1 MAKSLE
7 TRKAELQAELDKI
20 TKEEKARQDARSVL
34 IGRVVDVAMNDDQ
47 ELKAKIH
54 SLLDS
59 HLRKNAERKLFDLAP
74 LPTKRG
80 RPSASSSPPQVT

>member
-1 MAKSLE
+1 MTKSLE
-7 TRKAELQAELDKI
+7 ARKAELQAELDKI
-20 TKEEKARQDARSVL
+20 KEQEKTRQDARSVV
-34 IGRVVDVAMNDDQ
+34 IGRVVDVAMNDDP

-74 LPTKRG
+74 IPTKRG
-80 RPSASSSPPQVT
+80 RPSASSSPPEVS